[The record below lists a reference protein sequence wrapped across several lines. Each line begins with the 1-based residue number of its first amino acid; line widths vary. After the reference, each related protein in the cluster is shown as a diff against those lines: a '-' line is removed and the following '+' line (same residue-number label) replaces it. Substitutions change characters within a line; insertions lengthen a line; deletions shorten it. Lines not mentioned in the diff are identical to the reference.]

1 MNDHYFAFTDSQT
14 RLFFCTLQI
23 FIINQIAS
31 SFVRQIQ
38 EDGISHEAVWRKKIN
53 CPTAL

>member
-1 MNDHYFAFTDSQT
+1 
-14 RLFFCTLQI
+14 
-23 FIINQIAS
+23 
-31 SFVRQIQ
+31 VRQIQ